1 MSSLLCKDLYT
12 SFLED
17 YFLIVVPK
25 RMEDEEKRMML
36 MMIESKQQL
45 ADGTGMCVRVKKKRW
60 VKKKA
65 RARAHFYSKLTLHQ
79 SLLTMPEPT

>member
-1 MSSLLCKDLYT
+1 
-12 SFLED
+12 
-17 YFLIVVPK
+17 
-25 RMEDEEKRMML
+25 MML